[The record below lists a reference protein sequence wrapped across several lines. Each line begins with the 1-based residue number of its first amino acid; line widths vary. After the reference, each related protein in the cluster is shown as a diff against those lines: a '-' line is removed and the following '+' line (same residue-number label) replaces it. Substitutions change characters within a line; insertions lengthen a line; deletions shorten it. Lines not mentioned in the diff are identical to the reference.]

1 MERNSQKKL
10 TVAAAVLFLLGSAC
24 ASVESVTVSR
34 SVITPKIDF
43 TITGS
48 ADHQLVNQITR
59 DLQDEAS
66 KVPKADMGEFATDL
80 QKSKPPEIAMSQFKK
95 TAEDI
100 SYANTKN
107 RAQQLDIVY
116 PFVGE
121 APYKVIVNFHGG
133 GWQAGNKQSANSAP
147 VQWATYQG
155 YAVANVGYRL
165 SDEAKWPAQIYDA
178 KAAIRFVRANA
189 RQYELDADKIVV
201 WGNSAGGHLAEMLAA
216 TNNNPK
222 MEDLSMGN
230 PMTSSAVQGVV
241 AWYGVADITSLAR
254 LGALSGDKLMGY
266 AIKGNEEK
274 AKVASP
280 IEYVNK
286 DFPPILLVH
295 GTNDQVVPFTQSI
308 TMAEK
313 VNAVTGKE
321 QAKVKLF
328 INGSHGDAVIKT
340 VENVADNLHFVDGI
354 LFPDSRN
361 TFRSSHYEPIRLT
374 E

>member
-1 MERNSQKKL
+1 MVN
-10 TVAAAVLFLLGSAC
+10 
-24 ASVESVTVSR
+24 VS
-34 SVITPKIDF
+34 
-43 TITGS
+43 
-48 ADHQLVNQITR
+48 
-59 DLQDEAS
+59 
-66 KVPKADMGEFATDL
+66 
-80 QKSKPPEIAMSQFKK
+80 
-95 TAEDI
+95 
-100 SYANTKN
+100 
-107 RAQQLDIVY
+107 
-116 PFVGE
+116 
-121 APYKVIVNFHGG
+121 
-133 GWQAGNKQSANSAP
+133 
-147 VQWATYQG
+147 
-155 YAVANVGYRL
+155 YRL
-165 SDEAKWPAQIYDA
+165 SGEAKWPAQIYDA
-178 KAAIRFVRANA
+178 KAAIRFIRANA
-189 RQYELDADKIVV
+189 KQYRLDADKIVV

-308 TMAEK
+308 KMAEK

-340 VENVADNLHFVDGI
+340 AENVADNLHFVDGI
-354 LFPDSRN
+354 LFPDGRN

>member
-1 MERNSQKKL
+1 MERNLQKQL
-10 TVAAAVLFLLGSAC
+10 TAAVTALFLLGNAC
-24 ASVESVTVSR
+24 AWADSVTVSR

-43 TITGS
+43 TVTGS
-48 ADHQLVNQITR
+48 ADNQLVNQITR
-59 DLQDEAS
+59 DLQDEA
-66 KVPKADMGEFATDL
+66 KKMPQADMGEFATDL
-80 QKSKPPEIAMSQFKK
+80 NSKSPEIVMSQFKK

-100 SYANTKN
+100 PYANTKN
-107 RAQQLDIVY
+107 QAQQLDIVY

-133 GWQAGNKQSANSAP
+133 GWQAGEKQSATSAA
-147 VQWATYQG
+147 VQWMTYQG
-155 YAVANVGYRL
+155 YAVVNVSYRL

-189 RQYELDADKIVV
+189 KKYQLDADKIVV

-230 PMTSSAVQGVV
+230 LMASSAVQGVV
-241 AWYGVADITSLAR
+241 AWYGVADITSLAK
-254 LGALSGDKLMGY
+254 LGAPSGDRLMGY

-286 DFPPILLVH
+286 DFPPILFVH
-295 GTNDQVVPFTQSI
+295 GTNDQVVPFVQSI
-308 TMAEK
+308 KMAGK
-313 VNAVTGKE
+313 VNVVTGKE

-340 VENVADNLHFVDGI
+340 VENVADNLYFVDGI
-354 LFPDSRN
+354 LFPDGKN
-361 TFRSSHYEPIRLT
+361 PYRSNHYEPIQIT
-374 E
+374 Q

>member
-1 MERNSQKKL
+1 M
-10 TVAAAVLFLLGSAC
+10 
-24 ASVESVTVSR
+24 SR
-34 SVITPKIDF
+34 
-43 TITGS
+43 
-48 ADHQLVNQITR
+48 
-59 DLQDEAS
+59 
-66 KVPKADMGEFATDL
+66 
-80 QKSKPPEIAMSQFKK
+80 
-95 TAEDI
+95 
-100 SYANTKN
+100 
-107 RAQQLDIVY
+107 
-116 PFVGE
+116 
-121 APYKVIVNFHGG
+121 HGH
-133 GWQAGNKQSANSAP
+133 
-147 VQWATYQG
+147 
-155 YAVANVGYRL
+155 
-165 SDEAKWPAQIYDA
+165 
-178 KAAIRFVRANA
+178 
-189 RQYELDADKIVV
+189 
-201 WGNSAGGHLAEMLAA
+201 SAGGHLAEMLAA

-230 PMTSSAVQGVV
+230 PMTSSAVHGVV

-308 TMAEK
+308 TMAKK

-354 LFPDSRN
+354 LVPAIQSRIIN
-361 TFRSSHYEPIRLT
+361 EHIKEAVRHLQLHREFKIDKVKIKSCSHLIIEVGPFEPYKNWFLLIVLLFSCKIVSEIQTCNNIRPHIIEPVALIF
-374 E
+374 